1 MNAVLRYPAAANLT
15 IISATTS
22 RPAFHAPALRQS
34 QRLSSFLQGGCVMPR
49 GFLFLLIISV
59 STLFA
64 FSQSTTSRPRSST
77 PTLKGETPT
86 STPAK
91 KPALTG
97 GAKKGIPQSTK
108 APTEETDVVFV
119 ETNLIQTPV
128 SVLDRN
134 GRFIPNLKKKDFKIF
149 EDGVEQVIDL
159 FQSTEQPF
167 TVILML
173 DISPSTRY
181 KMDEIHYAALTFV
194 NQLRPTDRV
203 MVVAFDQRVRVLSEP
218 TTDRKNLYGAIYSSQ
233 FGSGTSLYDAVD
245 AITSLELVETPG
257 RKAIVIF
264 TDGVDT
270 TSRRASYES
279 SVAGVEEVD
288 ALIYPIRYN
297 TMAPG
302 TAPNMGV
309 DPATFA
315 KLPKEAQDL
324 LSRASNMR
332 GMQRGQSFSEYER
345 GKSYLEALASNSGGR
360 MFEADTIANMET
372 AFSGVAEELRRQYSV
387 GYYSNKEG
395 VAGERK
401 HIKIKVARPGSVVR
415 SKTTYIVK
423 EKEAAKPADGSN
435 MNR

>member
-1 MNAVLRYPAAANLT
+1 
-15 IISATTS
+15 
-22 RPAFHAPALRQS
+22 
-34 QRLSSFLQGGCVMPR
+34 MPR
-49 GFLFLLIISV
+49 GLLFLLIISV
-59 STLFA
+59 SAIFA
-64 FSQSTTSRPRSST
+64 FSQSTGSRPRASAT
-77 PTLKGETPT
+77 PTLKGQTPT

-91 KPALTG
+91 RPGLTG
-97 GAKKGIPQSTK
+97 GSQKAPPQSTK
-108 APTEETDVVFV
+108 APTEEADVVFI

-149 EDGVEQVIDL
+149 EDGVEQAIEL
-159 FQSTEQPF
+159 FQTSEQPF
-167 TVILML
+167 TVILMI

-181 KMDEIHYAALTFV
+181 KIDEIHYAALTFV
-194 NQLRPTDRV
+194 NQLRPTDKV
-203 MVVAFDQRVRVLSEP
+203 MVVAFDQRTRVLSEP
-218 TTDRKNLYGAIYSSQ
+218 TTDRKNLYGAIYASQ

-245 AITSLELVETPG
+245 AVTNLELVSTPG
-257 RKAIVIF
+257 RKAIVLF

-270 TSRRASYES
+270 TSRRASFES

-315 KLPKEAQDL
+315 KLPKEAQEL
-324 LSRASNMR
+324 LARASNMR
-332 GMQRGQSFSEYER
+332 GMQRGQSYTEYER
-345 GKSYLEALASNSGGR
+345 GKSYLEALAANSGGR
-360 MFEADTIANMET
+360 MFEADTISNMET

-401 HIKIKVARPGSVVR
+401 HIKIKVARPGAVVR

-423 EKEAAKPADGSN
+423 EKDVAKPSDGSN
-435 MNR
+435 

>member
-1 MNAVLRYPAAANLT
+1 
-15 IISATTS
+15 
-22 RPAFHAPALRQS
+22 
-34 QRLSSFLQGGCVMPR
+34 MPR
-49 GFLFLLIISV
+49 GLVFLLIISV
-59 STLFA
+59 SAIFA
-64 FSQSTTSRPRSST
+64 FSQSTGSRPRASGT
-77 PTLKGETPT
+77 PALKGETPT
-86 STPAK
+86 STPTK
-91 KPALTG
+91 RPALTG
-97 GAKKGIPQSTK
+97 GAQKGPPQSTK
-108 APTEETDVVFV
+108 APTEEADVVFI

-134 GRFIPNLKKKDFKIF
+134 GRFIPNLKKRDFKIF
-149 EDGVEQVIDL
+149 EDGVEQAIEL
-159 FQSTEQPF
+159 FQTSEQPF
-167 TVILML
+167 TVILMI

-181 KMDEIHYAALTFV
+181 KIDEIHYAALTFV
-194 NQLRPTDRV
+194 NQLRPTDKV

-218 TTDRKNLYGAIYSSQ
+218 TTDRKNLYGAIYGSQ

-245 AITSLELVETPG
+245 SITGLELVATPG

-270 TSRRASYES
+270 TSRRASFES

-315 KLPKEAQDL
+315 KLPKEAQEL
-324 LSRASNMR
+324 LTRASNMR
-332 GMQRGQSFSEYER
+332 GLQRGQSYSEYER
-345 GKSYLEALASNSGGR
+345 GKSYLEALATNSGGR
-360 MFEADTIANMET
+360 MFDADTITNLEAS
-372 AFSGVAEELRRQYSV
+372 FSGVAEELRRQYSV

-401 HIKIKVARPGSVVR
+401 HIKIKVARPGAVVR

-423 EKEAAKPADGSN
+423 EKDVAKPSDGSN
-435 MNR
+435 

>member
-1 MNAVLRYPAAANLT
+1 
-15 IISATTS
+15 
-22 RPAFHAPALRQS
+22 
-34 QRLSSFLQGGCVMPR
+34 MPR
-49 GFLFLLIISV
+49 GLLFLLIISV
-59 STLFA
+59 SAIFA
-64 FSQSTTSRPRSST
+64 FSQSTGSRPRASGT
-77 PTLKGETPT
+77 PTLKGQTPT

-91 KPALTG
+91 RPGLTG
-97 GAKKGIPQSTK
+97 GSQKAPPQSTK
-108 APTEETDVVFV
+108 APTEEADVVFI

-149 EDGVEQVIDL
+149 EDGVEQAIEL
-159 FQSTEQPF
+159 FQTSEQPF
-167 TVILML
+167 TVILMI

-181 KMDEIHYAALTFV
+181 KIDEIHYAALTFV
-194 NQLRPTDRV
+194 NQLRPTDKV
-203 MVVAFDQRVRVLSEP
+203 MVVAFDQRTRVLSEP
-218 TTDRKNLYGAIYSSQ
+218 TTDRKNLYGAIYASQ

-245 AITSLELVETPG
+245 AVTNLELVSTPG
-257 RKAIVIF
+257 RKAIVLF

-270 TSRRASYES
+270 TSRRASFES

-315 KLPKEAQDL
+315 KLPKEAQEL
-324 LSRASNMR
+324 LARASNMR
-332 GMQRGQSFSEYER
+332 GMQRGQSYTEYER
-345 GKSYLEALASNSGGR
+345 GKSYLEALAANSGGR
-360 MFEADTIANMET
+360 MFEADTISNMET

-401 HIKIKVARPGSVVR
+401 HIKIKVARPGAVVR

-423 EKEAAKPADGSN
+423 EKDVAKPSDGSN
-435 MNR
+435 

>member
-1 MNAVLRYPAAANLT
+1 
-15 IISATTS
+15 
-22 RPAFHAPALRQS
+22 
-34 QRLSSFLQGGCVMPR
+34 MPR
-49 GFLFLLIISV
+49 VFLFLLIISV
-59 STLFA
+59 SAMLALAQGTN
-64 FSQSTTSRPRSST
+64 SRPRTSGT
-77 PTLKGETPT
+77 PGLKGETPT
-86 STPAK
+86 STPTK

-97 GAKKGIPQSTK
+97 GAQKGTPQSTRP
-108 APTEETDVVFV
+108 ATEESDVVFV

-128 SVLDRN
+128 SVLDRS
-134 GRFIPNLKKKDFKIF
+134 GRFIPNLKKKDFEIY
-149 EDGVEQVIDL
+149 EDGVKQNIEL
-159 FQSTEQPF
+159 FQTSEQPF
-167 TVILML
+167 TVILMI

-181 KMDEIHYAALTFV
+181 KIDEIHYAALTFV
-194 NQLRPTDRV
+194 NQLRPSDRV
-203 MVVAFDQRVRVLSEP
+203 MVVAFDQRTRVLSEP
-218 TTDRKNLYGAIYSSQ
+218 TTDKKNLYTAIYSSQ

-245 AITSLELVETPG
+245 AVTSLDLVETPG
-257 RKAIVIF
+257 RKAIVLF

-270 TSRRASYES
+270 TSRRASFES

-324 LSRASNMR
+324 LARASNMR
-332 GMQRGQSFSEYER
+332 GLQRGQSYSEYER
-345 GKSYLEALASNSGGR
+345 GKAYLEALAANSGGR
-360 MFEADTIANMET
+360 MFEADSISNMEV
-372 AFSGVAEELRRQYSV
+372 AFSNVAEELRRQYSV

-401 HIKIKVARPGSVVR
+401 HIKIKVNRPGAVIR

-423 EKEAAKPADGSN
+423 EKEGPKPTDVSLERTN
-435 MNR
+435 

>member
-1 MNAVLRYPAAANLT
+1 
-15 IISATTS
+15 
-22 RPAFHAPALRQS
+22 
-34 QRLSSFLQGGCVMPR
+34 MPR

-59 STLFA
+59 SAVFA
-64 FSQSTTSRPRSST
+64 FAQGSTTRPRASAT
-77 PTLKGETPT
+77 PVLKGETPNST
-86 STPAK
+86 SAK
-91 KPALTG
+91 KPALSG
-97 GAKKGIPQSTK
+97 GAQKGTPQSTK
-108 APTEETDVVFV
+108 APTEESDVVFV

-149 EDGVEQVIDL
+149 EDGVEQAIEL

-203 MVVAFDQRVRVLSEP
+203 MVVAFDQRTRVLSEP

-245 AITSLELVETPG
+245 AVTNLELVETPG

-270 TSRRASYES
+270 TSRRASFES

-297 TMAPG
+297 TLAPG
-302 TAPNMGV
+302 SAPNMGV

-324 LSRASNMR
+324 LTRASNMR
-332 GMQRGQSFSEYER
+332 GLQRGQSYSEYER
-345 GKSYLEALASNSGGR
+345 GKSYLEALAQNSGGR
-360 MFEADTIANMET
+360 MFEADTISNMEA

-401 HIKIKVARPGSVVR
+401 HIKIKVARPGAVVR

-423 EKEAAKPADGSN
+423 EKEGAKTTDVSN
-435 MNR
+435 

>member
-1 MNAVLRYPAAANLT
+1 
-15 IISATTS
+15 
-22 RPAFHAPALRQS
+22 
-34 QRLSSFLQGGCVMPR
+34 MPR
-49 GFLFLLIISV
+49 GLLFLLIISV
-59 STLFA
+59 SAIFA
-64 FSQSTTSRPRSST
+64 LAQGTNPRPRTTATPALKGDPT
-77 PTLKGETPT
+77 PTP
-86 STPAK
+86 K
-91 KPALTG
+91 KPALSG
-97 GAKKGIPQSTK
+97 GAQKGVPQSNK
-108 APTEETDVVFV
+108 APTEESDVVFV

-128 SVLDRN
+128 SVLDRQ
-134 GRFIPNLKKKDFKIF
+134 GRFIGNLKQKDFKIY
-149 EDGVEQVIDL
+149 EDGIEQRIEL
-159 FQSTEQPF
+159 FQSSEQPF

-194 NQLRPTDRV
+194 NQLRPADKV
-203 MVVAFDQRVRVLSEP
+203 MVVAFDQRLRVLSEP
-218 TTDRKNLYGAIYSSQ
+218 TTDRKDLYGAIYGAQ

-245 AITSLELVETPG
+245 IVTNLDLVSVPG
-257 RKAIVIF
+257 RKAIVMF

-279 SVAGVEEVD
+279 TIAGVEEVD

-302 TAPNMGV
+302 LAPNMGV

-332 GMQRGQSFSEYER
+332 GMQRGQSYQEYER
-345 GKSYLEALASNSGGR
+345 GKAYLTSLAETSGGR
-360 MFEADTIANMET
+360 IFDADTITNLDT
-372 AFSGVAEELRRQYSV
+372 AFSGVAEELRRQYSI

-401 HIKIKVARPGSVVR
+401 HIKIKVARPGAVVR

-423 EKEAAKPADGSN
+423 EKEGPKTSDVSFRSN
-435 MNR
+435 